1 MSENGG
7 LNEHTKKDQPLL
19 LHKTRWLSSNQGL
32 SQKGVRKE
40 NGDEFLLEDKNG
52 NRVPFLESNDKKS

>member
-1 MSENGG
+1 MSDNEG
-7 LNEHTKKDQPLL
+7 LNGHTEKDQPLL

-40 NGDEFLLEDKNG
+40 NGDESFLEDKGG